1 MEYILLIVFWVS
13 AQGWSVG
20 TAKKILL
27 HLTAEF
33 GDQAACEAARVVAR
47 DAFNETYTKKP
58 GGDMTGQTHCL
69 PKHSPKP

>member
-1 MEYILLIVFWVS
+1 MEYILLIVFWVQ
-13 AQGWSVG
+13 AQGWSV
-20 TAKKILL
+20 A
-27 HLTAEF
+27 TAEF

-47 DAFNETYTKKP
+47 DASNEIYTKKP